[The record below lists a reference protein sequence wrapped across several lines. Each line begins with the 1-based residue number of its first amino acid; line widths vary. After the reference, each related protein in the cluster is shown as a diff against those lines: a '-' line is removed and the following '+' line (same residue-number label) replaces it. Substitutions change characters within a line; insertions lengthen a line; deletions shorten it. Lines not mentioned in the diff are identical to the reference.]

1 MSTLSTRTGRFGT
14 SEPGAGGGGTTA
26 PGETFGGA
34 GGSTRSYR
42 RSLRNRIGYSRW
54 NLGISGGHRRESP
67 TKQSPDSGTPH
78 HVPVEWH
85 SPTLVRAALREVH
98 DYVFRSH
105 VIRRTT
111 PGRSFVRPCRSV
123 NDLRH
128 TQ

>member
-1 MSTLSTRTGRFGT
+1 
-14 SEPGAGGGGTTA
+14 
-26 PGETFGGA
+26 
-34 GGSTRSYR
+34 
-42 RSLRNRIGYSRW
+42 
-54 NLGISGGHRRESP
+54 
-67 TKQSPDSGTPH
+67 
-78 HVPVEWH
+78 
-85 SPTLVRAALREVH
+85 VRAALREVH